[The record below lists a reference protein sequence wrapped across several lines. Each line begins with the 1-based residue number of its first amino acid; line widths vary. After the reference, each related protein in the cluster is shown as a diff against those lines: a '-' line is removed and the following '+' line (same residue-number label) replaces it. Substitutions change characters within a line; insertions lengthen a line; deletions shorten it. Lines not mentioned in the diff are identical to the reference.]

1 MNGRGTLVYVHGASD
16 RGAQVAGQVARIERQ
31 LAVHQMALD
40 VVAAEWGD
48 AYGATLDRID
58 LAIPSAAG
66 ALTAAAAGEE
76 DPLLE
81 LVRDGPLAELRRLGA
96 TSEPGPAE
104 VLTAHWPAEPGD
116 RSAEAASR
124 LAIRDA
130 DRLLAVARSVFGDAV
145 RAAADVV
152 AQSPEYAGARSGPT
166 PEVELVAATAR
177 SIAAT
182 VARQTAPASVKPGLP
197 APATMDAARSV
208 ESGLAKVVLIGAVAT
223 LLVGYAGLDPGPGLK
238 RWATDVLVPQRAD
251 VMHQTLLGVSDVLLY
266 QRNGEP
272 IRRFVADV
280 LARARRG
287 EGPVVALGE
296 SLGSIILV
304 NALMAAGAPRPDL
317 VVTVGS
323 QASLLQTIGALADP
337 GSPPP
342 FQPWLNIYDRRDL
355 VAFVA
360 APVWPDQPG
369 ISDVAI
375 DTGLGFPDSHGAT
388 YLSEPTV
395 YDAIRDHP
403 ALNLA
408 PPTA

>member
-16 RGAQVAGQVARIERQ
+16 RAAQVAGQVARIEHQ
-31 LAVHQMALD
+31 LAVHHMALD
-40 VVAAEWGD
+40 VVAAQWGD
-48 AYGATLDRID
+48 AYGATLDHID
-58 LAIPSAAG
+58 LAIPSAAS
-66 ALTAAAAGEE
+66 ALTAASAGVE
-76 DPLLE
+76 DPVLE
-81 LVRDGPLAELRRLGA
+81 LLGDDPLAELRRLGA
-96 TSEPGPAE
+96 LSAPGHAEVLIANGPAE
-104 VLTAHWPAEPGD
+104 PAD
-116 RSAEAASR
+116 RAAEAASR
-124 LAIRDA
+124 PAIRDA
-130 DRLLAVARSVFGDAV
+130 DRLLVVARSVFGDAV

-182 VARQTAPASVKPGLP
+182 VARQAAPTPAVSGVP
-197 APATMDAARSV
+197 APATLDAARSV
-208 ESGLAKVVLIGAVAT
+208 ESGLARVVLIGAVAT
-223 LLVGYAGLDPGPGLK
+223 LLVGYAGVDPGPGLK
-238 RWATDVLVPQRAD
+238 LWATDVLLPHRAEL
-251 VMHQTLLGVSDVLLY
+251 MHQTLLGVADVLLY

-272 IRRFVADV
+272 IRRFVADSV
-280 LARARRG
+280 ARARAG
-287 EGPVVALGE
+287 EGPVVALGD

-304 NALMAAGAPRPDL
+304 NALMAPGAPRPDL
-317 VVTVGS
+317 LVTVGS
-323 QASLLQTIGALADP
+323 QASLLQTFGALADP

-355 VAFVA
+355 VAFIA

-403 ALNLA
+403 ALNRA
-408 PPTA
+408 PPKA